1 MTRFTIVSTCMLALL
16 LSACSNLPGLLD
28 SRGSPATPAVPPWI
42 AQRHAIATTLTEQV
56 GLEAQEMDDGSLLVR
71 LPAAEGFALDS
82 AAPTAPLK
90 DMLDAIIP
98 LLIAAPDTELE
109 ILGHTDS
116 IGSEL
121 HNLRLS
127 ISRAEAVMDYLRT
140 NGISLARLSAD
151 GRGEAE
157 PIADNGTDVGRAT
170 NRRVEFVLRPIP

>member
-16 LSACSNLPGLLD
+16 LSACSTLPGLD
-28 SRGSPATPAVPPWI
+28 PMGSLTTPDTPPWI
-42 AQRHAIATTLTEQV
+42 AQRHVLATTLTEQI

-82 AAPTAPLK
+82 AAPTAALR
-90 DMLDAIIP
+90 DMLDTIIP
-98 LLIAAPDTELE
+98 LLIAVPDTELE
-109 ILGHTDS
+109 ILGHTDG

-127 ISRAEAVMDYLRT
+127 ISRAEAVMDYLRA

-170 NRRVEFVLRPIP
+170 NRRVELVLRPIQ